1 MSAVKT
7 EDDAAHL
14 LVVDDDRR
22 IRDLL
27 SRFLKERGYRVS
39 VAEDAAS
46 ARIAMQTFDFDLIVL
61 DVMMPGESGLDLA
74 RAVRAKGQV
83 PILILS
89 ARSELDD
96 RLEGLSIGIDDYLGK
111 PFEPQELLFRIAN
124 ILRRATAMPVSPRRT
139 APETVTFGPFEYHLE
154 RGELR
159 QGEAS
164 IRLTDREREL
174 LRALAEAPQGALSRE
189 ALSEIHSGANDR
201 TIDVHIN
208 RLRRKI
214 EEDPGNPR
222 YLQTVRGMGYRLFL
236 DNGY

>member
-1 MSAVKT
+1 MSGRNL
-7 EDDAAHL
+7 EDDASHL
-14 LVVDDDRR
+14 LIVDDDRR

-27 SRFLKERGYRVS
+27 SRFLKERGYRVTT
-39 VAEDAAS
+39 AENAAG
-46 ARIAMQTFDFDLIVL
+46 ARTALQSFDFDLIVL

-74 RAVRAKGQV
+74 RAIRAGGET

-96 RLEGLSIGIDDYLGK
+96 RLTGLAIGIDDYLGK
-111 PFEPQELLFRIAN
+111 PFEPQELLLRIAN
-124 ILRRATAMPVSPRRT
+124 ILRRAAAAPAQAART
-139 APETVTFGPFEYHLE
+139 APETARFGPFQFHLE

-159 QGEAS
+159 RADEP
-164 IRLTDREREL
+164 IRLTDRERDL

-189 ALSEIHSGANDR
+189 ALSELHSGANDR

-214 EEDPGNPR
+214 EDDPGNPR

-236 DNGY
+236 DNG